1 MKKNDEIYNTSTE
14 LYTDSEDTEL
24 YCVSNSTEQYEMDE
38 ILIGTIQVHDTKM
51 RTTKTQTRMTTLV
64 NPDINNSVK
73 LFKFKCPF
81 IKCSVQSNTRR
92 NLHQHYTTSHHQP
105 NVCKF
110 CDKKYNTPHS
120 LKQYLYGHLKTGT
133 EYKCIKCRKIFPFYS
148 QLKIHRLSH
157 TKTSKF
163 TCDEC
168 YQPYKF
174 RHDMLKHRK
183 QHFTPT
189 VQCTN
194 CDYEGT
200 PLSLKEHT
208 RQHDPSKK
216 ITCKICFKSFTFRM
230 GHWRHLKLC
239 KVKRSKSP
247 AY

>member
-1 MKKNDEIYNTSTE
+1 MNKLRQYKANTLEEKTSSPSGNYLQHEENDEIYNTSTE

-24 YCVSNSTEQYEMDE
+24 YYVSDSTEQYEMDE
-38 ILIGTIQVHDTKM
+38 VLLGTIQVHDTKM
-51 RTTKTQTRMTTLV
+51 RTTKTQMAPM
-64 NPDINNSVK
+64 NPDSKNSVK

-81 IKCSVQSNTRR
+81 IKCSVRANTRR
-92 NLHQHYTTSHHQP
+92 SLHQHYTTSHHQL

-110 CDKKYNTPHS
+110 CDKKYMTPHS
-120 LKQYLYGHLKTGT
+120 LKQHLYGHLKNDM

-183 QHFTPT
+183 QHFAPT

-200 PLSLKEHT
+200 PLVLEGT
-208 RQHDPSKK
+208 
-216 ITCKICFKSFTFRM
+216 
-230 GHWRHLKLC
+230 
-239 KVKRSKSP
+239 
-247 AY
+247 Y